1 MKEQNINIK
10 QNKIDPKQCEGQV
23 DALVMPTNKYQ
34 IIYADPPW
42 SYKDQGCHGTM
53 ANHYNGMSMEEM
65 KNLPIAE
72 IADKDCTLFMWTT
85 YPFLRESLDLIEAW
99 GFTYKTIAFNWIK
112 KNKSDSGFF
121 FGLGRWTRGNGE
133 PCLLATKGKP
143 KRINNSISQLIFAP
157 LTKHSR
163 KPPEV
168 RDKIVELVGDLPRI
182 ELFARQKAEGWQTW
196 GNELEND
203 IEFE

>member
-1 MKEQNINIK
+1 MD
-10 QNKIDPKQCEGQV
+10 NKAIPVELQV
-23 DALVMPTNKYQ
+23 SLPSRYK

-42 SYKDQGCHGTM
+42 SYDDQGCNGTM
-53 ANHYNGMSMEEM
+53 ANHYQGMSMEEM
-65 KNLPIAE
+65 KRLPIAE
-72 IADKDCTLFMWTT
+72 VADKDCILFLWTT
-85 YPFLRESLDLIEAW
+85 YPFLKESLELIEAW

-133 PCLLATKGKP
+133 PCLLATRGKP
-143 KRINNSISQLIFAP
+143 KRVANNVSQLIFAP

-168 RDKIVELVGDLPRI
+168 RDKIVELCGDIPRI
-182 ELFARQKAEGWQTW
+182 ELFARQKADGWDAW
-196 GNELEND
+196 GNEIEND
-203 IEFE
+203 IEIEARSN